1 MKLAYNAYERSG
13 RQVADVIEAPNVAQA
28 IDDLRRRGLF
38 VANIQEA
45 TGQGQALA
53 PRASARPAAARAHK
67 LGSAGKRLKNLS
79 MFTRQLY
86 VLTASGTPLVEA
98 LAALERQFRSQGWQA
113 VVHQVRRGV
122 EGGQSL
128 AQAMQERPD
137 AFDAVY
143 CSLIEAG
150 EASGRLPAML
160 QRLGTLVQRKLHARN
175 LIVGAMVYPI
185 LLLAIAGGVM
195 IALITFVIPRF
206 GELFKTLDVPLPAST
221 KALIDLSAFL
231 RGQWYVVLG
240 VAAAG
245 GTALFSYLRSPG
257 GRRTVDAIVLGLPQL
272 GRIIRSFIT
281 ARITRLMGVLL
292 ESKVPIL
299 DALALARQVA
309 GNSRYVDLLRQAED
323 SVTRGQG
330 MSPPFVTSD
339 LVNPSVS
346 QAIRNGEQAGQLGP
360 LLSEISTF
368 LDEDNEIV
376 LRSLTSI
383 LEPAILVLLGLVV
396 GGMAVSLFTPLFD
409 IATVMQGGG

>member
-1 MKLAYNAYERSG
+1 MKLAYNAYDRSG
-13 RQVADVIEAPNVAQA
+13 RQVSDVLEAPGVAQA

-45 TGQGQALA
+45 AGQGRALSSVRRD
-53 PRASARPAAARAHK
+53 PTRAARK
-67 LGSAGKRLKNLS
+67 LGWAGNRFKNLS

-98 LAALERQFRSQGWQA
+98 LAALERQFRDPTWQA
-113 VVHQVRRGV
+113 VVSQVRRGV

-128 AQAMQERPD
+128 AQAMRERPD
-137 AFDAVY
+137 AFDAIY

-150 EASGRLPAML
+150 EASGKLPAML
-160 QRLGTLVQRKLHARN
+160 QRLGALVQRKLHVRN
-175 LIVGAMVYPI
+175 IVVGAMVYPVM
-185 LLLAIAGGVM
+185 LLAIACGVM
-195 IALITFVIPRF
+195 AALITFVIPRF
-206 GELFKTLDVPLPAST
+206 GELFKTLDVPLPGST
-221 KALIDLSAFL
+221 KALIDLSAFF

-240 VAAAG
+240 AAAAAG
-245 GTALFSYLRSPG
+245 GGLYHYLRSPG
-257 GRRTVDAIVLGLPQL
+257 GRRTVDGIVLGLPQF
-272 GRIIRSFIT
+272 GRIARSFIT
-281 ARITRLMGVLL
+281 ARITRMMGVLL

-309 GNSRYVDLLRQAED
+309 GNSRYAELLTQAED

-330 MSPPFVTSD
+330 MSPPFVASD
-339 LVNPSVS
+339 LINPSVA
-346 QAIRNGEQAGQLGP
+346 QAIRNGEHTGQLGP
-360 LLSEISTF
+360 LLLEISAY